1 MLRLRKAKRSEFFT
15 PLTLA
20 WWIAT
25 TLLLGAILL
34 GFKLGQA
41 HGTWLPVC
49 LTRRVFDLPCPLCG
63 GTRAAMRLFSG
74 DPVGAFWINPLA
86 SLAIP
91 AFAVWTIL
99 WLGFGRRLETTLK
112 PAQVTAMILLTLAIN
127 WAYLLAHPP

>member
-1 MLRLRKAKRSEFFT
+1 
-15 PLTLA
+15 
-20 WWIAT
+20 
-25 TLLLGAILL
+25 
-34 GFKLGQA
+34 
-41 HGTWLPVC
+41 
-49 LTRRVFDLPCPLCG
+49 
-63 GTRAAMRLFSG
+63 MRLFSG

>member
-20 WWIAT
+20 WWITT

-34 GFKLGQA
+34 GFGFSETQ
-41 HGTWLPVC
+41 GTWLPVC

-74 DPVGAFWINPLA
+74 APVAAFWINP
-86 SLAIP
+86 SP
-91 AFAVWTIL
+91 PSPFPPSPSGRFSGSDSDAVS
-99 WLGFGRRLETTLK
+99 RR
-112 PAQVTAMILLTLAIN
+112 PSS
-127 WAYLLAHPP
+127 PPT